1 MATKIEQ
8 HLVCGKFIEVEK
20 VYPDQPKDKKE
31 IVEFLKR
38 VVDGPDG
45 KLQYVR

>member
-1 MATKIEQ
+1 MAIKIEQ

-20 VYPDQPKDKKE
+20 IYPDEPQDRKK

-38 VVDGPDG
+38 VVEGPDG

>member
-1 MATKIEQ
+1 MSVKIEQ

-20 VYPDQPKDKKE
+20 IYPDEPKDTKE

-38 VVDGPDG
+38 VVEGPDG

>member
-1 MATKIEQ
+1 MTKKTEQ

-20 VYPDQPKDKKE
+20 IYPDEPQDKKE

-38 VVDGPDG
+38 VVEGPDG